1 MIKIVQIS
9 LAVVVGSS
17 LLFAGS
23 DMMKRYDVKS
33 GKIEYSIK
41 ESGNIMGMVKIK
53 GVGKKRLVFDNYGVK
68 DLTEENKV
76 KKETTGGQTKVT
88 KEHTIQYMNGG
99 IMYRVDF
106 NRKKIVRME
115 NPAMGMNTMLGGG
128 KNIGQTGETMMK
140 SMGGKKV
147 GTDQVLGYRCDVWDI
162 MGVKQCIYKGIPL
175 RIESN
180 IMGLKSLEVATKA
193 EFDISLSEDDFKLP
207 EYSLVDMMGKKLEM
221 DRSKLN
227 EIDKAQSAKN
237 TQKMQEGMKA
247 MAAAMGALKES
258 GYDMSNPNAKPTE
271 AQKKAMQKAAMS
283 AMGGED
289 KMLVRTKKE
298 IMDESKDLPEIK
310 KCFQSANSVKEA
322 NICEKK
328 ADSEDPEHHTTWN
341 DSIKSKLIKEI
352 TAFEKS
358 LPCIEKAYSFAALKQ
373 CMTAE

>member
-1 MIKIVQIS
+1 MIKTVKIS

-17 LLFAGS
+17 ILFAGS

-41 ESGNIMGMVKIK
+41 ESGDIMGMVKIK
-53 GVGKKRLVFDNYGVK
+53 GVGKKRLVFDNYGMK

-76 KKETTGGQTKVT
+76 KKETTAGQTKVT
-88 KEHTIQYMNGG
+88 KEHTIQYMNDG

-106 NRKKIVRME
+106 KKKTIVRME
-115 NPAMGMNTMLGGG
+115 NPAMGMNAMLGGG
-128 KNIGQTGETMMK
+128 KNIGQTGEAMMK

-147 GTDQVLGYRCDVWDI
+147 GTDKVLGYSCDVWDL

-193 EFDISLSEDDFKLP
+193 EFDISLNEDDFKLP
-207 EYSLVDMMGKKLEM
+207 EYPLVDMMGQKLDM

-227 EIDKAQSAKN
+227 EVDKAQSVKN
-237 TQKMQEGMKA
+237 AQKMQEGMKA
-247 MAAAMGALKES
+247 MAAAVGALKES
-258 GYDMSNPNAKPTE
+258 GFDMSDPNAKLTK
-271 AQKKAMQKAAMS
+271 AQKKSMQDAAMA

-289 KMLVRTKKE
+289 AMLARTKKE
-298 IMDESKDLPEIK
+298 ILEEAADLPAIK
-310 KCFQSANSVKEA
+310 ECFQNADSVEEA

-341 DSIKSKLIKEI
+341 STVKSNLLKEI
-352 TAFEKS
+352 DAFEKS
-358 LPCIEKAYSFAALKQ
+358 LPCIEKASTFAALKQ
-373 CMTAE
+373 CMPQE

>member
-1 MIKIVQIS
+1 MIKIVKIS

-88 KEHTIQYMNGG
+88 KEHTIQYMNDG

-106 NRKKIVRME
+106 KKKTIVRME

-128 KNIGQTGETMMK
+128 KNIKQTGESMMK

-147 GTDQVLGYRCDVWDI
+147 GTDKVLGYTCDVWDL

-175 RIESN
+175 KIESN

-193 EFDISLSEDDFKLP
+193 EFDIPLSEDDFKLP
-207 EYSLVDMMGKKLEM
+207 EYSLVDMMGQKLDM
-221 DRSKLN
+221 DRSELN

-258 GYDMSNPNAKPTE
+258 GFDMSNPNAKPTE
-271 AQKKAMQKAAMS
+271 AQEKAMQKAAIS

-289 KMLVRTKKE
+289 AMLARAKKE
-298 IMDESKDLPEIK
+298 ILEEAADLPAIK
-310 KCFQSANSVKEA
+310 ECFQNADTVKDA

-328 ADSEDPEHHTTWN
+328 ADSEDPEHHTRWN
-341 DSIKSKLIKEI
+341 EEIKAKLLKEI
-352 TAFEKS
+352 NTFENS
-358 LPCIEKAYSFAALKQ
+358 IPCIEKASTFSALKQ
-373 CMTAE
+373 CMPEE

>member
-1 MIKIVQIS
+1 MIKTVKIS

-17 LLFAGS
+17 LLFAGT
-23 DMMKRYDVKS
+23 DMMKKYDVKS
-33 GKIEYSIK
+33 GKVEYSIK

-76 KKETTGGQTKVT
+76 KKETTGGQTKIT
-88 KEHTIQYMNGG
+88 KTHTIQYMNDG

-106 NRKKIVRME
+106 KRKNIVRME
-115 NPAMGMNTMLGGG
+115 NPAMGMNAMFGGG
-128 KNIGQTGETMMK
+128 KNIGQTGEAMMK

-147 GTDQVLGYRCDVWDI
+147 GTDKVLGYSCEVWDI

-193 EFDISLSEDDFKLP
+193 EFNIPLSEDDFKLP
-207 EYSLVDMMGKKLEM
+207 EYSLVDMMGQKVDI

-227 EIDKAQSAKN
+227 KIDKAQSAKN
-237 TQKMQEGMKA
+237 AQEMQEGMKV

-258 GYDMSNPNAKPTE
+258 GFDMSNPNAKPTE
-271 AQKKAMQKAAMS
+271 AQEKAMQKAAMS

-289 KMLVRTKKE
+289 AMLARAKKE
-298 IMDESKDLPEIK
+298 ILADAADLPAIK
-310 KCFQSANSVKEA
+310 ECFQNANSVEEA

-328 ADSEDPEHHTTWN
+328 ADSEDPEHHTKW
-341 DSIKSKLIKEI
+341 DSTVKSNLLKEI
-352 TAFEKS
+352 DAFANS
-358 LPCIEKAYSFAALKQ
+358 LPCIEKASTFAVLKQ
-373 CMTAE
+373 CMPQE

>member
-1 MIKIVQIS
+1 MIKTVKIS
-9 LAVVVGSS
+9 LAIVVGSS
-17 LLFAGS
+17 ILFAGS
-23 DMMKRYDVKS
+23 DMMKRYDLKS

-41 ESGNIMGMVKIK
+41 ESGDIMGMVKIK
-53 GVGKKRLVFDNYGVK
+53 GVGKKRLLFDNYGIK

-76 KKETTGGQTKVT
+76 KKETTAGQTKVT
-88 KEHTIQYMNGG
+88 KEHTIQYMNDG

-106 NRKKIVRME
+106 KKKTIVRME
-115 NPAMGMNTMLGGG
+115 NPAMGMNAMLGGG
-128 KNIGQTGETMMK
+128 KNIGQTGEAMMK

-147 GTDQVLGYRCDVWDI
+147 GTDKVLGYSCDVWDL

-193 EFDISLSEDDFKLP
+193 EFDISLNEDDFKLP
-207 EYSLVDMMGKKLEM
+207 EYPLVDMMGQKLDM

-237 TQKMQEGMKA
+237 AQKMQEGMKA

-258 GYDMSNPNAKPTE
+258 GFDMSDPNAKLTK
-271 AQKKAMQKAAMS
+271 AQKKSMQDAAMA

-289 KMLVRTKKE
+289 AMLARTKKE
-298 IMDESKDLPEIK
+298 ILEEAADLPAIK
-310 KCFQSANSVKEA
+310 ECFQNADSVEEA

-341 DSIKSKLIKEI
+341 STVKSNLLKEI
-352 TAFEKS
+352 DAFEKS
-358 LPCIEKAYSFAALKQ
+358 LPCIEKASTFAALKQ
-373 CMTAE
+373 CMPQE